1 MFQTTQKNSSE
12 LWHNQNVVDNTRQRR
27 GKNEENS
34 NLWQS
39 HVFIVKVLELFVE
52 EGGNVYATWSKQ
64 FKVM

>member
-1 MFQTTQKNSSE
+1 MSWIIQDKGG
-12 LWHNQNVVDNTRQRR
+12 